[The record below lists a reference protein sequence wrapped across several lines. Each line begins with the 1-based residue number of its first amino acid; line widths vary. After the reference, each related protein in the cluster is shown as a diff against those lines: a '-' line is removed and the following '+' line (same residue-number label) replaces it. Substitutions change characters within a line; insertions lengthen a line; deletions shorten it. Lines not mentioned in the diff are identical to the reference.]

1 MILELKNQSL
11 DILVKKGKEVYLV
24 IGFLIALLSGA
35 LMSVQGVFNTQ
46 VTKTTGMWVSNAWVQ
61 LSAFLLCV
69 VVWFVMG
76 RDSLVTIA
84 KVEPKYML
92 LGGVIGAGITW
103 TVIKSMEQLGP
114 AKAALLI
121 VIAQLT
127 VAYVIEL
134 FGMFGVDKTPF
145 EWRRVIG
152 LFIAL
157 IGVAI
162 FQWK

>member
-1 MILELKNQSL
+1 M
-11 DILVKKGKEVYLV
+11 
-24 IGFLIALLSGA
+24 IGFVIALVSGA

-46 VTKTTGMWVSNAWVQ
+46 VTKTTGMWVSNGWVQ
-61 LSAFLLCV
+61 LSAFAVCLV
-69 VVWFVMG
+69 AWFIAG
-76 RDSLVTIA
+76 RDDVMTIA

-121 VIAQLT
+121 VISQLII
-127 VAYVIEL
+127 AYVIEL
-134 FGMFGVDKTPF
+134 LGLFGVDKQPVD
-145 EWRRVIG
+145 WRKIG
-152 LFIAL
+152 GMALAL

-162 FQWK
+162 FQWER

>member
-1 MILELKNQSL
+1 M
-11 DILVKKGKEVYLV
+11 
-24 IGFLIALLSGA
+24 IGFFIALVSGA

-46 VTKTTGMWVSNAWVQ
+46 VTKTTGMWVSNGWVQ
-61 LSAFLLCV
+61 LSAFAVCLV
-69 VVWFVMG
+69 AWFIAG
-76 RDSLVTIA
+76 RDDVMTIA

-121 VIAQLT
+121 VISQLII
-127 VAYVIEL
+127 ANVIEL
-134 FGMFGVDKTPF
+134 LGLFGVDKQPVD
-145 EWRRVIG
+145 WRKIG
-152 LFIAL
+152 GMALAL

-162 FQWK
+162 FQWER

>member
-1 MILELKNQSL
+1 M
-11 DILVKKGKEVYLV
+11 
-24 IGFLIALLSGA
+24 IGFFFVLLSGA
-35 LMSVQGVFNTQ
+35 LLCVQGVFNTQ

-61 LSAFLLCV
+61 LSAFALCLV
-69 VVWFVMG
+69 AWLIAG
-76 RDSLVTIA
+76 RDSVTTLA
-84 KVEPKYML
+84 KVEPKYVL

-103 TVIKSMEQLGP
+103 TVIKSMEQAGP

-121 VIAQLT
+121 VISQLI

-134 FGMFGVDKTPF
+134 LGLFGVDKEPL
-145 EWRRVIG
+145 EWRKIIG
-152 LFIAL
+152 MVIAL

>member
-1 MILELKNQSL
+1 MT
-11 DILVKKGKEVYLV
+11 
-24 IGFLIALLSGA
+24 GFLIALISGA

-61 LSAFLLCV
+61 LSAFALC
-69 VVWFVMG
+69 FVMWLIMG
-76 RDSLVTIA
+76 RGSVASIA
-84 KVEPKYML
+84 KVEPKYVL

-121 VIAQLT
+121 VVSQLI
-127 VAYVIEL
+127 VAYLIEL
-134 FGMFGVDKTPF
+134 LGLFGVEKSPLDWKK
-145 EWRRVIG
+145 VG
-152 LFIAL
+152 GMALAL

-162 FQWK
+162 FQLAGK